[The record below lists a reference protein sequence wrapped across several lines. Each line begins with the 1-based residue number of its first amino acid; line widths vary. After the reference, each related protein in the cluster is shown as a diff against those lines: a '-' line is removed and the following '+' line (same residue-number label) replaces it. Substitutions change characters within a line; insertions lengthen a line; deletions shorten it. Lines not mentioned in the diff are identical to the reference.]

1 MSSAETRLAETI
13 RAEGAR
19 ILATLVRVL
28 GDLHLAED
36 AVQEAALRALR
47 QWPVT
52 GIPSSPRAWLTVT
65 ARRAAIDSLRREGA
79 RSAKERAAV
88 ELRLDD
94 DPTEDVINDD
104 LLRLIFTCAHPALSL
119 DAQVTLALRT
129 LCGLSN
135 RQIAAVLLSSESAVA
150 KRLTRTRAKI
160 ARAGIPYQVPATTDL
175 PERLSAV
182 CGVVYAL
189 YTNAHTATDGDRLS
203 DVDGCREGVRLAR
216 LVCALMPDE
225 VAPMSVLALLL
236 LTEARRD
243 ARADV
248 HGNPIVLAEQD
259 RTAWNAAQIAEGRRL
274 LDASLRRSGGIAD
287 PYQLQAAIAATH
299 ATAASYRETD
309 WAEIVRL
316 YDLLIEVHPSSA
328 ARLARAVAV
337 AENSG
342 VDAGLT
348 ELADLDPD
356 QRWHAVRAELLA
368 RQERFAEAIEEMG
381 ASLSGSAGSGS
392 AGSGSAGSGSAGSG
406 SAGSGSAG
414 SGSAGSG
421 PAGVNDA
428 EARHRRRLIA
438 RWTQRVP

>member
-1 MSSAETRLAETI
+1 MSSAENQLAETI

-28 GDLHLAED
+28 GDLHIAED
-36 AVQEAALRALR
+36 AVQEASIRALR

-88 ELRLDD
+88 ELHLDD

-119 DAQVTLALRT
+119 DAQVTLALRV
-129 LCGLSN
+129 LCGLPTA
-135 RQIAAVLLSSESAVA
+135 QIAAVLLSSESAVA

-160 ARAGIPYQVPATTDL
+160 ARAGIPYRVPATTDL

-182 CGVVYAL
+182 CGVVYTL
-189 YTNAHTATDGDRLS
+189 YTSAHTATGGSELS
-203 DVDGCREGVRLAR
+203 DVDGCREAIRLAR

-225 VAPMSVLALLL
+225 LAPMSVLSLIL
-236 LTEARRD
+236 LTEARRGARTD
-243 ARADV
+243 AD
-248 HGNPIVLAEQD
+248 GNPIVLAEQD
-259 RTAWNAAQIAEGRRL
+259 RTAWNAAQIEEGRRL
-274 LDASLRRSGGIAD
+274 LDASLRRSDGIAD

-299 ATAASYRETD
+299 AAAASYRETD

-342 VDAGLT
+342 TFAGLAALN
-348 ELADLDPD
+348 ELDPD
-356 QRWHAVRAELLA
+356 PRWHAVRAELLA
-368 RQERFAEAIEEMG
+368 REARFAEAIDLMA
-381 ASLSGSAGSGS
+381 ASL
-392 AGSGSAGSGSAGSG
+392 
-406 SAGSGSAG
+406 
-414 SGSAGSG
+414 SG

-438 RWTQRVP
+438 QWTQQVP

>member
-1 MSSAETRLAETI
+1 MSSAESPLAETI

-36 AVQEAALRALR
+36 AVQEAAIRALR

-79 RSAKERAAV
+79 RSAKERAAMD
-88 ELRLDD
+88 LNLDDLDD
-94 DPTEDVINDD
+94 DAPEDVINDD

-119 DAQVTLALRT
+119 DAQVTLALRV
-129 LCGLSN
+129 LCGLSTA
-135 RQIAAVLLSSESAVA
+135 QISAVLLSTESAIA

-160 ARAGIPYQVPATTDL
+160 AHAGIPYQVPTAADL

-182 CGVVYAL
+182 CGVVYTL
-189 YTNAHTATDGDRLS
+189 YTSAHTATEGDSLS
-203 DVDGCREGVRLAR
+203 DFDGCREGIRLAR
-216 LVCALMPDE
+216 LVCALLPDE
-225 VAPMSVLALLL
+225 VAPMSVLSLLL
-236 LTEARRD
+236 LTEARRGARID
-243 ARADV
+243 AE
-248 HGNPIVLAEQD
+248 GNPVVLADQD
-259 RTAWNAAQIAEGRRL
+259 RTLWNAEEIAEGRL
-274 LDASLRRSGGIAD
+274 LLEASLRRSEGIAD

-299 ATAASYRETD
+299 ATAPSYRETD
-309 WAEIVRL
+309 WAEIARL

-342 VDAGLT
+342 THAGLAALD
-348 ELADLDPD
+348 ELDPD

-368 RQERFAEAIEEMG
+368 RDERFTEAIAEMTT
-381 ASLSGSAGSGS
+381 SLAGPGS
-392 AGSGSAGSGSAGSG
+392 
-406 SAGSGSAG
+406 
-414 SGSAGSG
+414 
-421 PAGVNDA
+421 VTDA
-428 EARHRRRLIA
+428 EADHRRRLIA
-438 RWTQRVP
+438 GWTRRVP

>member
-36 AVQEAALRALR
+36 AVQEAAVRALR
-47 QWPVT
+47 QWPAT

-88 ELRLDD
+88 ELHLDD
-94 DPTEDVINDD
+94 DPPEGVINDD

-129 LCGLSN
+129 LCGLSAT
-135 RQIAAVLLSSESAVA
+135 QIAAVLLSSESAVA

-160 ARAGIPYQVPATTDL
+160 AHAGIPYRVPAAADL

-182 CGVVYAL
+182 CSVVYTL
-189 YTNAHTATDGDRLS
+189 YTSAHTATEGHVLS
-203 DVDGCREGVRLAR
+203 DVDGCREAVRLAR

-225 VAPMSVLALLL
+225 VAPMSVLSLLL
-236 LTEARRD
+236 LTEARRG
-243 ARADV
+243 ARTDV
-248 HGNPIVLAEQD
+248 DGNPIVLAEQD
-259 RTAWNAAQIAEGRRL
+259 RTAWNDAEIAEGRLL

-299 ATAASYRETD
+299 AAAASYPETD

-328 ARLARAVAV
+328 ALLARAVAV
-337 AENSG
+337 GEDSG
-342 VDAGLT
+342 VDAGLA
-348 ELADLDPD
+348 ELAELSPD

-368 RQERFAEAIEEMG
+368 RDARFAEAIDEMT
-381 ASLSGSAGSGS
+381 ASL
-392 AGSGSAGSGSAGSG
+392 
-406 SAGSGSAG
+406 
-414 SGSAGSG
+414 SG

-428 EARHRRRLIA
+428 EAAHRRRLIA
-438 RWTQRVP
+438 RWAQRVP